1 MVDAVINLCTSFIIQ
16 VWVFRQAGRHL
27 PEYNAYKLERNKNFL
42 EMLQNPN
49 DVAEVTMQPIRRYNL
64 DAAILFSDILVVLQA
79 LGFEV
84 AMPGGLGITVPN
96 PITTVEDFHERMP
109 KGRID
114 IHEKLPHVIQS
125 VKLIKQQLQDNI
137 PLIGFSGAPW
147 TLMFYLLGG
156 TSKKNKSIGSDWLQ
170 QHPAEST
177 LLLERLTTVV
187 IDYLSAQIDAGADII
202 QVFEAMGDFINPEHF
217 HTFALPCLARIA
229 SELKRKYPEIPLMV
243 FPKGASYSLEAL
255 QTAGYDVVTLDTQVD
270 RSTIRSRLQAEWTRQ
285 QELTKQ
291 VGHNGIHS
299 TEQECDSLDKTSG
312 ACIQGNFDVKLLRK
326 GTADRPGLSVADIQ
340 HATKDMLCALGPQ
353 RLIANLGEG
362 LTGTE
367 DPVLVAAFI
376 DAVHSMSAEM
386 IAEI

>member
-1 MVDAVINLCTSFIIQ
+1 
-16 VWVFRQAGRHL
+16 
-27 PEYNAYKLERNKNFL
+27 
-42 EMLQNPN
+42 MLQNPN

-96 PITTVEDFHERMP
+96 PITSIEDFHTRMP

-114 IHEKLPHVIQS
+114 ILEKLPHVIQS

-156 TSKKNKSIGSDWLQ
+156 TSKKNKTIGSDWLQ
-170 QHPAEST
+170 QHPVEST

-217 HTFALPCLARIA
+217 NTFAMPCLVRIA
-229 SELKRKYPEIPLMV
+229 SELKLKYPEIPLMV

-285 QELTKQ
+285 QELKQ
-291 VGHNGIHS
+291 ADHNGIHS
-299 TEQECDSLDKTSG
+299 TEQVCDTLDSTTG
-312 ACIQGNFDVKLLRK
+312 ACIQGNFDVQLLRK
-326 GTADRPGLSVADIQ
+326 GTTDSPGLSVADIQ
-340 HATKDMLCALGPQ
+340 HATKEMLRALGPQ

-362 LTGTE
+362 LTGAE
-367 DPVLVAAFI
+367 DPLLVAAFI

-386 IAEI
+386 INEI

>member
-1 MVDAVINLCTSFIIQ
+1 
-16 VWVFRQAGRHL
+16 
-27 PEYNAYKLERNKNFL
+27 
-42 EMLQNPN
+42 MLQDPN

-96 PITTVEDFHERMP
+96 PITSVEDFHARMP
-109 KGRID
+109 VDRID

-125 VKLIKQQLQDNI
+125 VKLIKQQLEDRI

-156 TSKKNKSIGSDWLQ
+156 TSKKNKTVGSDWLQ
-170 QHPAEST
+170 RHPIEST
-177 LLLERLTTVV
+177 QLLDRLTTIV

-202 QVFEAMGDFINPEHF
+202 QVFEAMGDFISIEHF
-217 HTFALPCLARIA
+217 HTFAMPCLTRIA
-229 SELKRKYPEIPLMV
+229 SELKLKHPDVPLMV

-255 QTAGYDVVTLDTQVD
+255 QSAGYDVVTLDTEVD
-270 RSTIRSRLQAEWTRQ
+270 RNTIRGRLQAERAHQ
-285 QELTKQ
+285 QELKQ
-291 VGHNGIHS
+291 AKNNGIHS
-299 TEQECDSLDKTSG
+299 TALECVERDTTTG
-312 ACIQGNFDVKLLRK
+312 VCIQGNFDAKLLRK
-326 GTADRPGLSVADIQ
+326 GTVDSPGHSVSDIQ
-340 HATKDMLCALGPQ
+340 SATREMLRVLGPQ

-362 LTGTE
+362 LTGAE

-376 DAVHSMSAEM
+376 DAVHSVSSEM
-386 IAEI
+386 IADK